1 MSISEII
8 NQALDK
14 NAFGSNFKF
23 RSNQR
28 ETIEAICQAYIDDP
42 NSTVILDAPT
52 GTGKSIIAMWC
63 SYILKEMGNRG
74 YLITSDLMLQEQY
87 EKDIKGFKLDWASI
101 KGVDNYECVVNEL
114 PFSLGECK
122 FKGMSYE
129 QAEKLSCFNSC
140 GYLQNRRR
148 AIDLPV
154 SLLNYSYWLIQRNYV
169 EDKMIGEER
178 PVPFEQ
184 RDFTFFDEA
193 HKIDDI
199 IQGHFSPRI
208 QEDIVDRIME
218 VNRFASR
225 QGIAENVF
233 TKNKIRTLVMDML
246 NGDREVAFQALKD
259 FERVLFLFGKM
270 RQAGNKTVKRRYG
283 NESVPKDWQK
293 AFGTFDHLKDV
304 HCKTEDYIDLIE
316 EVGIDKI
323 VLDQKDSEVTFKCV
337 EEALMI
343 EKFLQKKAGF
353 KVFMSATIG
362 DVRSFAK
369 HMKIDGAKVIRL
381 DNQFNFEKSP
391 IVFINRHK
399 LSFKER
405 EDNLPKVI
413 ELVDKILDKHKDQ
426 SGIIHTGSYQFADYI
441 ASKSKHRF
449 GRFITYD
456 YAKERNGA
464 IELFKGVM
472 ADKNKVLIGPSLL
485 EGLDF
490 KDDVSRFQI
499 FFKVPYPSLTDP
511 LVKAKINQ
519 FPDWY
524 DWKTGISIQQGS
536 GRSIRSNED
545 WAVTYVVDACFRSLI
560 NKPDLFPP
568 SFKQRI
574 KTIK

>member
-1 MSISEII
+1 MNITNII
-8 NQALDK
+8 NKGLENK
-14 NAFGSNFKF
+14 VFGPDFEF
-23 RSNQR
+23 RSNQL
-28 ETIEAICQAYIDDP
+28 ETVKAICEAYFDDP

-63 SYILKEMGNRG
+63 AYVLKEMGKKG
-74 YLITSDLMLQEQY
+74 YLVTSDLTLQEQY
-87 EKDIKGFKLDWASI
+87 EKDIKHFNLNWASI
-101 KGVDNYECVVNEL
+101 KGVDNYECIVNGL
-114 PFSLGECK
+114 TFSLGECK
-122 FKGMSYE
+122 FKGMNYE

-140 GYLQNRRR
+140 GYLQNRKK
-148 AIDLPV
+148 AINLPI

-169 EDKMIGEER
+169 EDKMIGESR
-178 PVPFEQ
+178 PIPFDK

-193 HKIDDI
+193 HKVDDI

-208 QEDIVDRIME
+208 QEDIIDKILE

-225 QGIAENVF
+225 QGISENVW
-233 TKNKIRTLVMDML
+233 TKNKISNMVMDML
-246 NGDREVAFQALKD
+246 NGDRVTAFEALVD

-270 RQAGNKTVKRRYG
+270 RQAGNMAVKRRYA
-283 NESVPKDWQK
+283 NDAIPKDWQK

-304 HCKTEDYIDLIE
+304 HCKTEDYIDLIN

-323 VLDQKDSEVTFKCV
+323 VLDQKEREVTFKCV

-343 EKFLQKKAGF
+343 DKFLQKKAGF

-381 DNQFNFEKSP
+381 DNQFDFERSP

-405 EDNLPKVI
+405 ENNLPKVI
-413 ELVDKILDKHKDQ
+413 EIVDKILDKHKGQ
-426 SGIIHTGSYQFADYI
+426 SGIIHTGSYAFTDYI
-441 ASKSKHRF
+441 TSKSKHRF

-456 YAKERNGA
+456 YAKERMGA
-464 IELFKGVM
+464 IELFKGAM

-490 KDDVSRFQI
+490 KDDVS
-499 FFKVPYPSLTDP
+499 
-511 LVKAKINQ
+511 
-519 FPDWY
+519 
-524 DWKTGISIQQGS
+524 
-536 GRSIRSNED
+536 
-545 WAVTYVVDACFRSLI
+545 
-560 NKPDLFPP
+560 
-568 SFKQRI
+568 
-574 KTIK
+574 